1 MIISDLSYIYP
12 EITITAMASIIL
24 VLDRSLSRLTR
35 WFPYLLSQITLL
47 IALVFIIKL
56 MPDVPRTLFD
66 GAFAWDAIGNTIK
79 LMICTYAIIAFMY
92 SRRYIWDHNIL
103 GAEYFVLCLFSILG
117 MMTLVSAANFISLYL
132 GLELLALPLYA
143 LIALLKEEDKKASE
157 AAMKYFVMGAIASG
171 MLLYGISLLYGI
183 TGSIELAT
191 VAEALSRLTIDT
203 PTAALFGVVFVIVGL
218 AFKLGA
224 VPFHMWVPDI
234 YEGAPTSVT
243 LFIGTLPKLAAFGM
257 AIRLLMDSLPALS
270 PHWQPLL
277 VVMSIL
283 SMAVGNIVAIA
294 QTNIKRMLAYS
305 TIGHVG
311 FLLLG
316 LLAGPESGYSAAFTY
331 VIIYSLT
338 TLGAFG
344 IILSL
349 SKKGFEADKLS
360 DYQGLGI
367 THPWIAFLMLLILF
381 SLAGV
386 PPLVGFYAKF
396 LVLQAVINAGF
407 VWLAALAVL
416 FSVVGTFFYLRVIR
430 IMFFES
436 PSSLKQTELPSWQT
450 ISNEGVILLSM
461 NSLALLVF
469 GIYPVPILNLVE
481 KAFS

>member
-1 MIISDLSYIYP
+1 
-12 EITITAMASIIL
+12 
-24 VLDRSLSRLTR
+24 
-35 WFPYLLSQITLL
+35 
-47 IALVFIIKL
+47 
-56 MPDVPRTLFD
+56 
-66 GAFAWDAIGNTIK
+66 
-79 LMICTYAIIAFMY
+79 
-92 SRRYIWDHNIL
+92 
-103 GAEYFVLCLFSILG
+103 
-117 MMTLVSAANFISLYL
+117 
-132 GLELLALPLYA
+132 
-143 LIALLKEEDKKASE
+143 
-157 AAMKYFVMGAIASG
+157 
-171 MLLYGISLLYGI
+171 
-183 TGSIELAT
+183 
-191 VAEALSRLTIDT
+191 
-203 PTAALFGVVFVIVGL
+203 
-218 AFKLGA
+218 
-224 VPFHMWVPDI
+224 MWVPDI

-430 IMFFES
+430 IMFF
-436 PSSLKQTELPSWQT
+436 
-450 ISNEGVILLSM
+450 
-461 NSLALLVF
+461 
-469 GIYPVPILNLVE
+469 
-481 KAFS
+481 

>member
-224 VPFHMWVPDI
+224 VSYV
-234 YEGAPTSVT
+234 GA
-243 LFIGTLPKLAAFGM
+243 
-257 AIRLLMDSLPALS
+257 R
-270 PHWQPLL
+270 
-277 VVMSIL
+277 
-283 SMAVGNIVAIA
+283 
-294 QTNIKRMLAYS
+294 
-305 TIGHVG
+305 
-311 FLLLG
+311 
-316 LLAGPESGYSAAFTY
+316 
-331 VIIYSLT
+331 
-338 TLGAFG
+338 
-344 IILSL
+344 
-349 SKKGFEADKLS
+349 
-360 DYQGLGI
+360 
-367 THPWIAFLMLLILF
+367 
-381 SLAGV
+381 
-386 PPLVGFYAKF
+386 
-396 LVLQAVINAGF
+396 
-407 VWLAALAVL
+407 
-416 FSVVGTFFYLRVIR
+416 YL
-430 IMFFES
+430 
-436 PSSLKQTELPSWQT
+436 
-450 ISNEGVILLSM
+450 
-461 NSLALLVF
+461 
-469 GIYPVPILNLVE
+469 
-481 KAFS
+481 